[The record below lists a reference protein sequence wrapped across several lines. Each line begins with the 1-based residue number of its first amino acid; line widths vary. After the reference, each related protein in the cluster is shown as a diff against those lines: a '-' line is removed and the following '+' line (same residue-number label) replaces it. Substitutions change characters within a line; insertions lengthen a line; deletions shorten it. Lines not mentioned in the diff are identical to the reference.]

1 MTGVVKTIINL
12 VLIVA
17 VVMYSSFLCK
27 GYKTV
32 KSRYY
37 NETWKI

>member
-17 VVMYSSFLCK
+17 VVLIALSC
-27 GYKTV
+27 V
-32 KSRYY
+32 KVI
-37 NETWKI
+37 K